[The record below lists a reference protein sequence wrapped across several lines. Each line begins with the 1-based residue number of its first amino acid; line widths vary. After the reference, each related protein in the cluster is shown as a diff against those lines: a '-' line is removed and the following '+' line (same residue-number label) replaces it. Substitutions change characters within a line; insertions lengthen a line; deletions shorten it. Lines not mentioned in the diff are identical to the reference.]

1 MPGSSVLFALCLA
14 ALFPTLGWADNGRD
28 DAEGLA
34 SSVWELIADLMKLGV
49 FPSICFFF
57 AVLSTSPAWAHGG
70 AGRDVDPC
78 VQRMGRYV
86 IHFTAYQPQFNPSAE
101 YCKEVPKAGQTI
113 LVFDLVDVELR
124 TTPVAIRVVDAAYT
138 SEPRTVLEIPAKTY
152 PNGVVNA
159 EANFDP
165 PGRYMAI
172 ITVQEPASTVSFP
185 LRVGMWSAKV
195 VLAAGL
201 LLVGT
206 ALYYVIGHK
215 KGWPLPFGA
224 TPRTPKV
231 ARRQV
236 ITVYPEEISWPR
248 Q

>member
-1 MPGSSVLFALCLA
+1 M
-14 ALFPTLGWADNGRD
+14 
-28 DAEGLA
+28 
-34 SSVWELIADLMKLGV
+34 WELIVNLMKLGV
-49 FPSICFFF
+49 FSSLCFFF

-70 AGRDVDPC
+70 AGIDVDPC

-86 IHFTAYQPQFNPSAE
+86 IHFTAYQPQFNPAAE
-101 YCKEVPKAGQTI
+101 YCKEVPQAGQTI

-124 TTPVAIRVVDAAYT
+124 STPVAIRVVEAAHT

-172 ITVQEPASTVSFP
+172 LTLQEPANTVSFP
-185 LRVGMWSAKV
+185 IRVGMWSTSV

-201 LLVGT
+201 LFVST
-206 ALYYVIGHK
+206 ALYYVGARQ
-215 KGWPLPFGA
+215 KGWPLPFAA
-224 TPRTPKV
+224 TQRAPKLRV
-231 ARRQV
+231 V
-236 ITVYPEEISWPR
+236 K
-248 Q
+248 